1 MRLRRTAP
9 LLALAVVLAL
19 AGCGKA
25 GEPDKKPTTSAP
37 TSTAPTVQPAQ
48 GPELKGTGYRFHL
61 PKGWE
66 EHTAEY
72 KRAEKEIEVAG
83 SDVPDATGIADAVKV
98 RVTDAKID
106 EPDEDQ
112 LEEIS
117 KTVTKELSSAI
128 PKLLVNDPIEID
140 GQPALDHEGA
150 ATADGAKYYTHQF
163 IAFKDGKAYAITFQ
177 FSRAATGKQR
187 AAVIEPVLAS
197 WKWS

>member
-1 MRLRRTAP
+1 MSPRRTAP
-9 LLALAVVLAL
+9 LLVLAVVLTL
-19 AGCGKA
+19 TGCGKES
-25 GEPDKKPTTSAP
+25 EPDKKPTTSAP
-37 TSTAPTVQPAQ
+37 TSTAPAAEPAK

-106 EPDEDQ
+106 EPDDEQ

-117 KTVTKELSSAI
+117 K
-128 PKLLVNDPIEID
+128 
-140 GQPALDHEGA
+140 
-150 ATADGAKYYTHQF
+150 
-163 IAFKDGKAYAITFQ
+163 
-177 FSRAATGKQR
+177 
-187 AAVIEPVLAS
+187 
-197 WKWS
+197 